1 MEKTGLVLTGGSLRG
16 ICGHVGALMALQER
30 GIKATD
36 FDAVIGTSAG
46 AIVGAL
52 YCTQPGARTIAYQL
66 KQLRKRDYLDP
77 IGKHRLVL
85 GALRGLRGVSG
96 LYKGDALRN
105 WLAAHIGSSFK
116 IQSELYL
123 TAVNIS
129 RRRTEVDRWPVGMYS
144 TPRALARRASAS
156 AAIPL
161 GFRPVEVGLDS
172 YCVDGGVTNNIPVDE
187 LVKRR
192 PDLERILVI
201 TTLNTVPDDQ
211 VDNDWLHKKWTP
223 LRLVL
228 TLMDAAIESGKADN
242 LNAGGR
248 PVDIVR
254 VKVPSIGLDE
264 PELIPGAIDGA
275 YQNALVNAELYN
287 VAYVMR
293 GRPTWR
299 T

>member
-1 MEKTGLVLTGGSLRG
+1 
-16 ICGHVGALMALQER
+16 VGALKALRER
-30 GIKATD
+30 GVKASD

-66 KQLRKRDYLDP
+66 GQLRKQDYLDP

-96 LYKGDALRN
+96 LYKGDALRS
-105 WLAAHIGSSFK
+105 WLTPSFEVK
-116 IQSELYL
+116 PELYL
-123 TAVNIS
+123 TAVNLS
-129 RRRTEVDRWPVGMYS
+129 RRRTEVARWPVGVYNVTS
-144 TPRALARRASAS
+144 RGIARFASAS

-161 GFRPVEVGLDS
+161 GFKPVKIGSS
-172 YCVDGGVTNNIPVDE
+172 YYVDGGATNNIPVDE
-187 LVKRR
+187 LVKCR

-223 LRLVL
+223 FRLVL
-228 TLMDAAIESGKADN
+228 TLMDAGINSAKADN

-248 PVDIVR
+248 SVDIMR
-254 VKVPSIGLDE
+254 VEVPSIGLDE
-264 PELIPGAIDGA
+264 PERIPEAIDGA
-275 YQNALVNAELYN
+275 YNN
-287 VAYVMR
+287 VLQ
-293 GRPTWR
+293 RPTFNFYG
-299 T
+299 

>member
-1 MEKTGLVLTGGSLRG
+1 MKTGLVLTGGSLRG
-16 ICGHVGALMALQER
+16 ICGHVGALKALRER
-30 GIKATD
+30 GVKASD

-66 KQLRKRDYLDP
+66 GQLRKQDYLDP

-96 LYKGDALRN
+96 LYKGDALRS
-105 WLAAHIGSSFK
+105 WLTKHIGPSFEVK
-116 IQSELYL
+116 PELYL
-123 TAVNIS
+123 TAVNLS
-129 RRRTEVDRWPVGMYS
+129 RRRTEVARWPVGVYNVTS
-144 TPRALARRASAS
+144 RGIARFASAS

-161 GFRPVEVGLDS
+161 GFKPVKIGSS
-172 YCVDGGVTNNIPVDE
+172 YYVDGGATNNIPVDE

-223 LRLVL
+223 FRLVL
-228 TLMDAAIESGKADN
+228 TLMDAGINSAKADN

-248 PVDIVR
+248 SVDIMR
-254 VKVPSIGLDE
+254 VEVPSIGLDE
-264 PELIPGAIDGA
+264 PERIPEAIDGA
-275 YQNALVNAELYN
+275 YHDAFHKPALQEIE
-287 VAYVMR
+287 
-293 GRPTWR
+293 
-299 T
+299 